1 MRLYDLLVKDGLLI
15 DPAQHIH
22 EEMDIA
28 VVGDRISAVERNI
41 SRGEAKHVID
51 SSGLIVTPGLIDIH
65 THTAHE
71 LVRLSID
78 PEKAC
83 LLKGSTT
90 VVDAGSTGEL
100 LFTPFRKYLI
110 ERARIRILAFLN
122 IESLGMV
129 EFWLPPRFTDQ
140 GWADISTSLDESM
153 AHLFINI
160 ENTVKTIQKNRST
173 IVGIK
178 WAHHGM
184 RSMNIARQAADQAGC
199 PLMIENYF
207 MPEALRNVR
216 NGDLITHIYHHNINP
231 LAKPPSYDALT
242 DDGKIRPEFHDAV
255 KRGVLL
261 DVGHGMGGFSWKVAD
276 LAFKEG
282 LKPHTISTDLWIGN
296 INGPVYDLPTT
307 LSKFLRLGMNLDEV
321 LEACTSHPA
330 SAIGRLG
337 ELGTLQ
343 PGACADIAMFKLR
356 EGKFPLTDAFRETRS
371 GTETMVPVHVV
382 RGGTV
387 VL

>member
-1 MRLYDLLVKDGLLI
+1 LYDLVVKGGLLI
-15 DPAQHIH
+15 DPAEHIH

-28 VVGDRISAVERNI
+28 VMGGRIAAVEHKIPKN
-41 SRGEAKHVID
+41 EAKHVID
-51 SSGLIVTPGLIDIH
+51 SSGMIVTPGLIDIH

-71 LVRLSID
+71 LVRLSVD
-78 PEKAC
+78 PEQAC
-83 LLKGSTT
+83 LRKGSTT

-110 ERARIRILAFLN
+110 EKMRIRILAFLN

-129 EFWLPPRFTDQ
+129 EFWLPPKFTDQ
-140 GWADISTSLDESM
+140 SWADIPTALDESL
-153 AHLFINI
+153 AHLFINV
-160 ENTVKTIQKNRST
+160 ENTVKTIRENRGT

-178 WAHHGM
+178 WAHRGI
-184 RSMNIARQAADQAGC
+184 RSMTIARQVADQAGC

-207 MPEALRNVR
+207 MPEALRNVKK
-216 NGDLITHIYHHNINP
+216 GDLITHIYHHNINP

-242 DDGKIRPEFHDAV
+242 DDGRIRPEFHDAV

-282 LKPHTISTDLWIGN
+282 LKPYTISTDLWIGN

-307 LSKFLRLGMNLDEV
+307 LAKFLHLGMTFEEV
-321 LEACTSHPA
+321 VEACTSHPA
-330 SAIGRLG
+330 SVIGRLG
-337 ELGTLQ
+337 ELGTLKI
-343 PGACADIAMFKLR
+343 GACADIAVFKLR
-356 EGKFPLTDAFRETRS
+356 EGRFPLSDAFAETRM
-371 GTETMVPVHVV
+371 GGKILVPAHVV
-382 RGGTV
+382 RGGGIV
-387 VL
+387 A

>member
-1 MRLYDLLVKDGLLI
+1 MYDLLVKDGLVI

-28 VVGDRISAVERNI
+28 VTGDRIAAVERNI
-41 SRGEAKHVID
+41 PKNEAKHVID
-51 SSGLIVTPGLIDIH
+51 SSGMIVTPGLIDIH
-65 THTAHE
+65 THTAYQF
-71 LVRLSID
+71 VRLSID
-78 PEKAC
+78 PEPAC

-110 ERARIRILAFLN
+110 EKARIRILAFLN

-129 EFWLPPRFTDQ
+129 EFWLPPKFTDQ
-140 GWADISTSLDESM
+140 GWADIPTALDESM
-153 AHLFINI
+153 AHLFINLD
-160 ENTVKTIQKNRST
+160 NTVKTVRENRGT

-178 WAHHGM
+178 WAHRGM
-184 RSMNIARQAADQAGC
+184 RSMTIAREAADQANC

-216 NGDLITHIYHHNINP
+216 KGDFVTHIYHHNINP

-255 KRGVLL
+255 KQGVLL

-307 LSKFLRLGMNLDEV
+307 MAKFLHLGMTLDEV
-321 LEACTSHPA
+321 VEACTSHPA

-337 ELGTLQ
+337 ELGTLK
-343 PGACADIAMFKLR
+343 PGACADIALFKLK
-356 EGKFPLTDAFRETRS
+356 EGRFPLSDAFGETRVS
-371 GTETMVPVHVV
+371 AETIVPIQVV
-382 RGGTV
+382 RGGRIV
-387 VL
+387 A

>member
-1 MRLYDLLVKDGLLI
+1 
-15 DPAQHIH
+15 
-22 EEMDIA
+22 MDIA
-28 VVGDRISAVERNI
+28 VVGDRISAVERDI
-41 SRGEAKHVID
+41 SRNEAKHVID
-51 SSGLIVTPGLIDIH
+51 SSGTIVTPGLIDIH
-65 THTAHE
+65 THTAYE

-78 PEKAC
+78 PERAC

-110 ERARIRILAFLN
+110 DKSRIRILAFLN

-129 EFWLPPRFTDQ
+129 EFWLPPKFTDQ
-140 GWADISTSLDESM
+140 SWADIPTTLDESM
-153 AHLFINI
+153 AHLFVNL
-160 ENTVKTIQKNRST
+160 ENTVKTIRMNRST

-178 WAHHGM
+178 WAHRGM
-184 RSMNIARQAADQAGC
+184 RSMNIARQAADQADC

-207 MPEALRNVR
+207 MPGALGNVR
-216 NGDLITHIYHHNINP
+216 KGDFITHIYHHNINP

-242 DDGKIRPEFHDAV
+242 DDGRIRPEFHDAV

-282 LKPHTISTDLWIGN
+282 LTPYTISTDLWIGN

-307 LSKFLRLGMNLDEV
+307 MAKFLLLGMSLDEV

-337 ELGTLQ
+337 ELGTLK
-343 PGACADIAMFKLR
+343 PGTCADIAVFKLK
-356 EGKFPLTDAFRETRS
+356 EGKFPLTDAFGETRL
-371 GTETMVPVHVV
+371 GTEAIVPVHVI
-382 RGGTV
+382 RGGSIAV
-387 VL
+387 